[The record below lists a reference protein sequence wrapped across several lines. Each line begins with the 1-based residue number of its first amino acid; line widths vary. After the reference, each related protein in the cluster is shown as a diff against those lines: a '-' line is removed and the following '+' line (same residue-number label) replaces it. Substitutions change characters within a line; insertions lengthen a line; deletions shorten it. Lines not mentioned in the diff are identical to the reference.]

1 VPEHTWVEKNVA
13 ELIVK
18 LTDRLKAA

>member
-1 VPEHTWVEKNVA
+1 MFNVA

-18 LTDRLKAA
+18 